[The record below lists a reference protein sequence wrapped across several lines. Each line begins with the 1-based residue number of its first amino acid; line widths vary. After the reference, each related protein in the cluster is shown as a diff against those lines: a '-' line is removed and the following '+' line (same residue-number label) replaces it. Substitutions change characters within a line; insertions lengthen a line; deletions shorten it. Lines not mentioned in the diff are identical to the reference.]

1 MFAKIRFFKTYFL
14 EANPLVSK
22 HLCGGVQ
29 RQCPVT
35 PVRNR
40 LLTKGLASGRAVC
53 QLVEQLI
60 ARGLA
65 FGF

>member
-1 MFAKIRFFKTYFL
+1 MTCDATMMGQRWKGPGAMFAKIRFLRTYFL

-35 PVRNR
+35 PV
-40 LLTKGLASGRAVC
+40 
-53 QLVEQLI
+53 
-60 ARGLA
+60 
-65 FGF
+65 